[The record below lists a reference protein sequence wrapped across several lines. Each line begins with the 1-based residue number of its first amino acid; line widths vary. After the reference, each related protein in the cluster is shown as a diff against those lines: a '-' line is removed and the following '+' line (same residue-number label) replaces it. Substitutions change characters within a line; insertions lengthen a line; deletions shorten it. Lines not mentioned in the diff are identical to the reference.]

1 MVGPVWTGLEWHSHD
16 VARRQVEA
24 RRAVDL
30 QCIGSLGVR
39 CLVGN
44 QMVSAAV
51 AESAS
56 YGITAKEL
64 LSIVVVVASWG
75 KAWQY

>member
-1 MVGPVWTGLEWHSHD
+1 MVGPVWTGLERHSHD
-16 VARRQVEA
+16 VACRQVEA
-24 RRAVDL
+24 RRSVDL

-51 AESAS
+51 AGA
-56 YGITAKEL
+56 G
-64 LSIVVVVASWG
+64 
-75 KAWQY
+75 